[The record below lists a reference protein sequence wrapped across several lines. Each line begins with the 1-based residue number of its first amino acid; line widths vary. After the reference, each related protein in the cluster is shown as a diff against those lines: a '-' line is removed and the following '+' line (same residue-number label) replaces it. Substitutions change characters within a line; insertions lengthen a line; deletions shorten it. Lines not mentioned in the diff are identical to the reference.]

1 MTFYLR
7 HGKRIF
13 DASLALG
20 GLLFLAPL
28 LLLVGAWVWL
38 DAGRPVLFAHTR
50 IGRGGRPFQMHKFRT
65 MVGGAER
72 DGPVSLA
79 HDKRLTRSGGTLRR
93 LKLDELPQLWNVLRG
108 DMSLVGPRP
117 DVPGYADALEG
128 EDRRILE
135 LRPGLTGPATLA
147 FSHEAQLLAE
157 VWDPE
162 RYNREVIFK
171 EKVRL
176 NLRYIDEIS
185 FGRDLY
191 YIAATL
197 CPRRASSRGKA
208 SARG

>member
-7 HGKRIF
+7 HGKRIL
-13 DASLALG
+13 DATLAIF
-20 GLLFLAPL
+20 GLASLAPL
-28 LLLVGAWVWL
+28 LLLLGAWVRF

-50 IGRGGRPFQMHKFRT
+50 IGRGGRPFRMYKFRT
-65 MVGGAER
+65 MVAGAER

-79 HDKRLTRSGGTLRR
+79 DDRRLTRSGRVLRR

-117 DVPGYADALEG
+117 DVPGYADTLEG

-135 LRPGLTGPATLA
+135 LRPGITGPATLA
-147 FSHEAQLLAE
+147 FAHEEELLAKVE
-157 VWDPE
+157 DPE

-176 NLRYIDEIS
+176 NLEYLDEIS
-185 FGRDLY
+185 FARDLY
-191 YIAATL
+191 YLCSTL
-197 CPRRASSRGKA
+197 NPLRVAGGKER